1 MKGSVNYP
9 FQPRDS
15 SFQFFNFWRWLAA
28 TWYFYEDVCF
38 NVNTIWRNL
47 LSSSGFSDTTLSYLF
62 TRYLLE
68 SSRTSQMQFVARFYR
83 EIYFLCIENMYLYS
97 KHSIAKKQCF
107 FFRNPLAKVT
117 FLALLH
123 FRTPTPSSIGA
134 LVPSIIGAFVLSI
147 IGTLIPSI
155 LYITLF
161 PVSKGHFSH
170 KGLGLRMG
178 LWLGEVRKVQQH
190 QNYFW
195 SVLEQNNAQTLE
207 LANHVLS
214 YYQYN
219 IQDTVQDP
227 KKKTISLPLNEKKVV
242 TIVGCV
248 FAEFGNP
255 ISGEVVIFLN

>member
-1 MKGSVNYP
+1 MKLSVNYP
-9 FQPRDS
+9 FQTRDS
-15 SFQFFNFWRWLAA
+15 SIQFFNFWRWLAA
-28 TWYFYEDVCF
+28 NWYFYEDVF
-38 NVNTIWRNL
+38 LMSIQYGEIFLLRLSFLIRRYLIYLHVIYWNL
-47 LSSSGFSDTTLSYLF
+47 PEHLRCSSSHVF
-62 TRYLLE
+62 TE
-68 SSRTSQMQFVARFYR
+68 KFIFFAQKIC
-83 EIYFLCIENMYLYS
+83 IYIQNTVS
-97 KHSIAKKQCF
+97 PKNSF

-123 FRTPTPSSIGA
+123 FRTPTPSIIGA

-195 SVLEQNNAQTLE
+195 SVLEQNNANFG
-207 LANHVLS
+207 ASKSCFVLLP
-214 YYQYN
+214 
-219 IQDTVQDP
+219 IQHT
-227 KKKTISLPLNEKKVV
+227 
-242 TIVGCV
+242 
-248 FAEFGNP
+248 
-255 ISGEVVIFLN
+255 FLN